1 MMNRKKGG
9 FFWTLVGI
17 VFLCIAFLC
26 GGPALAAEA
35 KNPIKIG
42 YVSAFTGVMGESSTR
57 NLLAFRMA
65 IEEAN
70 KTGGLAG
77 RQVEILVRDDKGSAA
92 DHARLAKDLVYTDK
106 VDLLTGAPS
115 SIGAMAAAQVAKE
128 MKTPTLI
135 LSTGAEGPSIQRNRY
150 LFRIIPHYK
159 VQTGTMAT
167 FAIKKGWKK
176 IALMNPDYAYGRV
189 FSDDTKHWLAK
200 APGFEVKDDL
210 YPKFGAVDY
219 APYIT
224 KLLAIKDLDAILSG
238 LWAGDV
244 TAFLKQAKPY
254 GLLDK
259 VSLVIFIESPHLEA
273 MGKDMPQGIYGFD
286 HFFAWIPTKEAQ
298 KFAKSYYDY
307 TGKYPAMDING
318 YCTALAYIAAVRK
331 AGTADREAVIN
342 AMEGINFDSPTG
354 RVTVRPF
361 DHQATMRGVIG
372 RTVFKPEYPEFA
384 VLEDFYMPDAEQFL
398 PTKEEIEK
406 LKPF

>member
-1 MMNRKKGG
+1 MVRKREKVVLGLLSIFLLG
-9 FFWTLVGI
+9 VI
-17 VFLCIAFLC
+17 VVYVSSAS
-26 GGPALAAEA
+26 PAKAAE
-35 KNPIKIG
+35 PIKIG
-42 YVSAFTGVMGESSTR
+42 YVSAFTGVMGEASSR
-57 NLLAFRMA
+57 NLLAFKMA
-65 IEEAN
+65 IEEVN

-77 RQVEILVRDDKGSAA
+77 RHVDILVRDDKGAAA
-92 DHARLAKDLVYTDK
+92 DHARLAKDLVYTEK

-159 VQTGTMAT
+159 AQTGTMAT
-167 FAIKKGWKK
+167 LAIKKGWKK

-189 FSDDTKHWLAK
+189 FSDDTKAWLAK
-200 APGFEVKDDL
+200 APGFEVMDDV

-219 APYIT
+219 TPYIT
-224 KLLAIKDLDAILSG
+224 KLMAIKGLDAILSG

-254 GLLDK
+254 GLLEK
-259 VSLVIFIESPHLEA
+259 VHVVIFIESPHLEA
-273 MGKDMPQGIYGFD
+273 MGKDMPEGVYGFD

-298 KFAKSYYDY
+298 KFAKSYFDY

-318 YCTALAYIAAVRK
+318 YCTALAYIAAVKK
-331 AGTADREAVIN
+331 AGTADKEAVIN
-342 AMEGINFDSPTG
+342 AMEGISFDSPTG

-372 RTVFKPEYPEFA
+372 RTVQKPEYPEFA
-384 VLEDFYMPDAEQFL
+384 ILEDFYMPDAEQFL